1 MSQVISPNFSKPDA
15 KTRNLIQRMRRF
27 DLLDRIEL
35 IENTFNKIVFK
46 TRFSLADQV
55 LLHALISSRAN
66 VRIVS
71 LIDLQSA
78 SSTVQSLIG
87 ITKDLYG
94 LALEGNALSNVDL
107 VLAVDGMNEDGT
119 EFIQSNPFDTA
130 HRINPLADWSQEQL
144 IDYVLAHEVP
154 VNPDDMPGVS
164 KHAA

>member
-119 EFIQSNPFDTA
+119 EFI
-130 HRINPLADWSQEQL
+130 
-144 IDYVLAHEVP
+144 
-154 VNPDDMPGVS
+154 
-164 KHAA
+164 